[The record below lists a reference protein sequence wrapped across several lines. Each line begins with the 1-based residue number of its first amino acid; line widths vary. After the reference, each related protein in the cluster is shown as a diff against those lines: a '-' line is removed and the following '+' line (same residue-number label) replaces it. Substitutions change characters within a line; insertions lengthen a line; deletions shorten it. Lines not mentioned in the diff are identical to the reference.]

1 MIKMPGF
8 RPGLDFVMRRFCF
21 LFIFLCLSVVYS
33 YSQECVKGAFYVKFK
48 DGINDFVKVE
58 TRSVG
63 INSRRVPNECLF
75 GKSTKGFSEDLSGYA
90 LSLHIGDAMQNY
102 YKIEFENV
110 DDNDALFEKLQ
121 QHPDIEYVERIYSS
135 KIDYVEPNDEYFALE
150 GEANGHWHLDQIGY
164 REVYGKY
171 SGNPDIKVAVIDNAV
186 WGEHPD
192 LQIPKKNQ
200 YFAYIDEE
208 GNSAPPSNV
217 SQFDILST
225 DKNSAVAWSHGT
237 HCAGIIAAKTDNG
250 EGVAS
255 VASGVTLLAA
265 RAADLIGS
273 GVSKGTECILWAVD
287 RGAKV
292 ISLSWGNYFYSQVEE
307 NMFRQLAEDG
317 VIIVAASGNEN
328 VSELSYPAAYDGVI
342 SVASV
347 DSDNSRSSFSNYGEW
362 VDIAAPGGCLLDEN
376 GQETSTSILST
387 TYSISYVYND
397 NPFLKGKFYD
407 GKSGTSMA
415 TPLTASVIAL
425 MVSLN
430 PELGADD
437 VLKILKETSVKVSYE
452 DLPINPESGVVNVA
466 AAMEKVA
473 QTVGVEESKKTV
485 PEFEVVRCGEFLN
498 IMSSSIIDGL
508 ELYNLSGTLVKS
520 FESKSSEYSLNL
532 SDLKDSF
539 YLLKVNSGDRTRCVK
554 VIR

>member
-1 MIKMPGF
+1 M
-8 RPGLDFVMRRFCF
+8 
-21 LFIFLCLSVVYS
+21 
-33 YSQECVKGAFYVKFK
+33 KGSFYVKFK
-48 DGINDFVKVE
+48 DGVNDFAKVE
-58 TRSVG
+58 TRSAG
-63 INSRRVPNECLF
+63 AASRRVPNECLF
-75 GKSTKGFSEDLSGYA
+75 GKSTKAFSEDLSGYA

-110 DDNDALFEKLQ
+110 EDNDVLFEKLQ
-121 QHPDIEYVERIYSS
+121 HHPDIEYVERVYSS
-135 KIDYVEPNDEYFALE
+135 TIDNVEQPNDEFFTLE
-150 GEANGHWHLDQIGY
+150 GDANGHWHLDQIGY

-171 SGNPDIKVAVIDNAV
+171 SGNPEIKVAVIDNAV

-208 GNSAPPSNV
+208 GSSAPPSNV
-217 SQFDILST
+217 SQFDIYST
-225 DKNSAVAWSHGT
+225 GNNSPVTWSHGT

-265 RAADLIGS
+265 RAADLVGS

-292 ISLSWGNYFYSQVEE
+292 ISLSWGNYYYSQIEE
-307 NMFRQLAEDG
+307 NMFRQLADDG
-317 VIIVAASGNEN
+317 IIVVAASGNEN

-347 DSDNSRSSFSNYGEW
+347 DSDNRRSSFSNYGEW

-376 GQETSTSILST
+376 GQETNTCILST
-387 TYSISYVYND
+387 TYSISYVYNN
-397 NPFLKGKFYD
+397 NPYLNGKFYD
-407 GKSGTSMA
+407 GKAGTSMA
-415 TPLTASVIAL
+415 TPLTASVVAL

-430 PELGADD
+430 PDLGADD
-437 VLKILKETSVKVSYE
+437 VLEILKETSVKVSHE
-452 DLPINPESGVVNVA
+452 DLPISPESGVVNVA

-473 QTVGVEESKKTV
+473 QTVGIDNNEKNISEI
-485 PEFEVVRCGEFLN
+485 EIMRNGDLLN
-498 IMSSSIIDGL
+498 IASHSIIDSL

-520 FESKSSEYSLNL
+520 LELNTSEYSLNL
-532 SDLKDSF
+532 SDLTDSF
-539 YLLKVNSGDRTRCVK
+539 YILKVTSGGRTRCVK